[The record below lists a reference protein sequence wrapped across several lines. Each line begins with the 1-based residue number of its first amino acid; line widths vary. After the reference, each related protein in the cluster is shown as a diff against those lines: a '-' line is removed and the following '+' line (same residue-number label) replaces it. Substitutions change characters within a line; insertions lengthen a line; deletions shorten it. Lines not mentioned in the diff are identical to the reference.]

1 MCHEFEE
8 QRLVH
13 SAQPSSSAR
22 ADYTKKGCRVS
33 SVFAHIH
40 VCRFIMGSNK
50 MLQVALGKSESDEL
64 RTNLSEIGARLKG
77 HSGLFFTK
85 LPREEVCV
93 CLSAFVCKSC
103 Y

>member
-1 MCHEFEE
+1 
-8 QRLVH
+8 
-13 SAQPSSSAR
+13 
-22 ADYTKKGCRVS
+22 
-33 SVFAHIH
+33 
-40 VCRFIMGSNK
+40 